1 MHRVESQMEAN
12 REKPKM
18 PKPQFAVQQP
28 AESFRVPVVEARE
41 ERVEETANQNVM
53 KVRDDEVRIC
63 ELPIE
68 RNNRQHHSSQTR
80 NEKLEEKTEAEHHR
94 HFQPNLAAVHRAEPV
109 EDLDPGRNPHEHR

>member
-1 MHRVESQMEAN
+1 MHRVESQMEAD

-18 PKPQFAVQQP
+18 PEPQFAVQQP
-28 AESFRVPVVEARE
+28 AESLRIPVVEACE

-53 KVRDDEVRIC
+53 KVSDDEVRIR

-68 RNNRQHHSSQTR
+68 RNNGQHHSSQTR
-80 NEKLEEKTEAEHHR
+80 NQKLEKEAEAEEHR

-109 EDLDPGRNPHEHR
+109 EDLDPGRNPDEHR